1 MNISKILGI
10 TFFVVLLAGG
20 LYLYNQ
26 ASNLKYPEFVR
37 LENIKFK
44 NVTLPPDL
52 KLTFTSDAVINN
64 PNPYALTIS
73 KVEFDVFVDGKKSTH
88 IKQDLEIE
96 MAPEADFSLPLSFE
110 VPIAQKEFFKN
121 FKNMLNGA
129 WKKQSLKI
137 RSVGN
142 ITIRQSRV
150 QFDIPFDYDDEYRL
164 EDYL

>member
-1 MNISKILGI
+1 MKISKILSV
-10 TFFVVLLAGG
+10 TFFLVLLGGG

-26 ASNLKYPEFVR
+26 ASNLQYPEFVR
-37 LENIKFK
+37 LDNIKFK

-64 PNPYALTIS
+64 PNPYELTIS
-73 KVEFDVFVDGKKSTH
+73 KVDFDVIVDGNKATH
-88 IKQDLEIE
+88 ITQDLEIK
-96 MAPEADFSLPLSFE
+96 MAANSDFSLPLSFE

-121 FKNMLNGA
+121 FKNVLNGA
-129 WKKQSLKI
+129 WKKQSIKI
-137 RSVGN
+137 RSLGT

-164 EDYL
+164 EDHL

>member
-1 MNISKILGI
+1 MKISKII
-10 TFFVVLLAGG
+10 SVTFFLVLLGGG

-26 ASNLKYPEFVR
+26 ASNLQYPEFVR
-37 LENIKFK
+37 LDNIKFK

-64 PNPYALTIS
+64 PNPYELTIS
-73 KVEFDVFVDGKKSTH
+73 KVDFDVIVDGNKATH
-88 IKQDLEIE
+88 ITQDLEIK
-96 MAPEADFSLPLSFE
+96 MAANSDFSLPLSFE

-121 FKNMLNGA
+121 FKNVLNGA
-129 WKKQSLKI
+129 WKKQSIKI
-137 RSVGN
+137 RSLGT

-164 EDYL
+164 EDHL

>member
-1 MNISKILGI
+1 MKISKILGI
-10 TFFVVLLAGG
+10 IFFLVLLGGG

-26 ASNLKYPEFVR
+26 ASNLEYPEFVR

-52 KLTFTSDAVINN
+52 KLTFISDAIINN
-64 PNPYALTIS
+64 PNPYQLTIS
-73 KVEFDVFVDGKKSTH
+73 KVEFDVFVDGEKTTH
-88 IKQDLEIE
+88 FTQDLEIE
-96 MAPEADFSLPLSFE
+96 MAPEAEFSLPLIFE
-110 VPIAQKEFFKN
+110 VPIGQKEFFKN

-129 WKKQSLKI
+129 WKKQLIKI
-137 RSVGN
+137 RSVGD

-164 EDYL
+164 QDYL

>member
-1 MNISKILGI
+1 MKISKILGI
-10 TFFVVLLAGG
+10 TFFLLLLVGG
-20 LYLYNQ
+20 IYIYNQ
-26 ASNLKYPEFVR
+26 ASNLAYPAFVR

-52 KLTFTSDAVINN
+52 KLTFTSDAIINN
-64 PNPYALTIS
+64 PNPYKLTIS
-73 KVEFDVFVDGKKSTH
+73 KVEFDVYVDGEKTTH
-88 IKQDLEIE
+88 FKQDLEVE
-96 MAPEADFSLPLSFE
+96 MAPESDFSLPLNFE

-129 WKKQSLKI
+129 WKQQSIKI
-137 RSVGN
+137 RSVGD

>member
-1 MNISKILGI
+1 MKISKILGI
-10 TFFVVLLAGG
+10 TFFLILMGAG

-26 ASNLKYPEFVR
+26 ASDLDYPEFVR

-52 KLTFTSDAVINN
+52 KVTFTCDAVINN
-64 PNPYALTIS
+64 PNPYKLTIS
-73 KVEFDVFVDGKKSTH
+73 KVDFDVIVDEKKATH
-88 IKQDLEIE
+88 FTQDLEIE
-96 MAPEADFSLPLSFE
+96 MAPNSDFSLPLSFD
-110 VPIAQKEFFKN
+110 VPIAKKEFFKN

-129 WKKQSLKI
+129 WKKQSIKI
-137 RSVGN
+137 RSLGT

>member
-1 MNISKILGI
+1 MKISKILAA
-10 TFFVVLLAGG
+10 TFFLVLLGG
-20 LYLYNQ
+20 GFYIYNQ

-52 KLTFTSDAVINN
+52 KVTFSSDAIINN
-64 PNPYALTIS
+64 PNPHKLTIS
-73 KVEFDVFVDGKKSTH
+73 KVDFDIIVDGEKATH
-88 IKQDLEIE
+88 FTQDLEIE
-96 MAPEADFSLPLSFE
+96 MGANSDFSLPLSFE

-121 FKNMLNGA
+121 FKNVLNGA
-129 WKKQSLKI
+129 WKKRSIKI
-137 RSVGN
+137 RSLGT

>member
-1 MNISKILGI
+1 MKISKILGI
-10 TFFVVLLAGG
+10 TFFLVLLGGG

-52 KLTFTSDAVINN
+52 KLTLISDAVINN
-64 PNPYALTIS
+64 PNPYSLTIS
-73 KVEFDVFVDGKKSTH
+73 KVEFDVFVDGIKSTH

-96 MAPEADFSLPLSFE
+96 MAPDAEFSLPLSFE
-110 VPIAQKEFFKN
+110 VPIAEKDFFKN

-129 WKKQSLKI
+129 WKKQAIKI
-137 RSVGN
+137 RSAGD

>member
-1 MNISKILGI
+1 MKISKILGI
-10 TFFVVLLAGG
+10 TFFLVLLGGG

-26 ASNLKYPEFVR
+26 ASNLEYPEFVR

-64 PNPYALTIS
+64 PNLYTLTIS
-73 KVEFDVFVDGKKSTH
+73 KVEFDVYVDGKKSTH

-96 MAPEADFSLPLSFE
+96 MAPDADFSLPLSFE
-110 VPIAQKEFFKN
+110 VPIAEKGFFKN
-121 FKNMLNGA
+121 FKNILNGA
-129 WKKQSLKI
+129 WKNQSLKI
-137 RSVGN
+137 RSVGDV
-142 ITIRQSRV
+142 TIRQSRV

>member
-1 MNISKILGI
+1 MKISKILSV
-10 TFFVVLLAGG
+10 TFFLVLLGGG

-26 ASNLKYPEFVR
+26 ASNLQYPEFVR
-37 LENIKFK
+37 LDNIKFK

-64 PNPYALTIS
+64 PNPYELTIS
-73 KVEFDVFVDGKKSTH
+73 KVDFDVIVDGNKATH
-88 IKQDLEIE
+88 ITQDLEIE
-96 MAPEADFSLPLSFE
+96 MAANSDFSLPLSFE

-121 FKNMLNGA
+121 FKNVLNGA
-129 WKKQSLKI
+129 WKKQSIKI
-137 RSVGN
+137 RSLGT

-164 EDYL
+164 EDHL